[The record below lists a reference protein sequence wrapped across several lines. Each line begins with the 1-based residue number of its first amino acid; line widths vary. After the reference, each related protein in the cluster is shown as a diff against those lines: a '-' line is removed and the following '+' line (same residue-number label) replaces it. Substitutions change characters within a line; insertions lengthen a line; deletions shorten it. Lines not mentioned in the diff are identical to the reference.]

1 MSKKTNSIAREHVL
15 ALSLAFYEPNPRT
28 ITFTSW
34 FPWLWFLLSI
44 PMYSRNSFLTQ
55 IFRMKNDSWKQ
66 EFTTKFKYIY
76 VLNRPFW
83 SLQLRQCRPKNFHLS
98 LGLRKTSPL
107 CLYFNG
113 LTYIHIETGHIPGRK
128 GNKIYYPSALYSNSA
143 LEVDIYKNV
152 PDNWSEILVEIKIQ

>member
-1 MSKKTNSIAREHVL
+1 MFKRTHSTLMLEGQKLKISDYVKKTNSIAREHVL

-55 IFRMKNDSWKQ
+55 IFRMKNYSWKQ
-66 EFTTKFKYIY
+66 EFTTKLKYIY

-83 SLQLRQCRPKNFHLS
+83 SLQLRQCRQKNFHLS
-98 LGLRKTSPL
+98 FPFPFLCFPL
-107 CLYFNG
+107 TDTFAVA
-113 LTYIHIETGHIPGRK
+113 GRT
-128 GNKIYYPSALYSNSA
+128 
-143 LEVDIYKNV
+143 EKNQSFV
-152 PDNWSEILVEIKIQ
+152 SIF

>member
-1 MSKKTNSIAREHVL
+1 MFKRTHSTLMLEGQKLKISDYVKKTNSIAREHVL

-55 IFRMKNDSWKQ
+55 IFRMKNYSWKQ
-66 EFTTKFKYIY
+66 EFTTKLKYIY

-83 SLQLRQCRPKNFHLS
+83 SLQLRQCRQKNFHLS
-98 LGLRKTSPL
+98 FPFPFL
-107 CLYFNG
+107 CFPFAHRNAW
-113 LTYIHIETGHIPGRK
+113 TW
-128 GNKIYYPSALYSNSA
+128 
-143 LEVDIYKNV
+143 KNV
-152 PDNWSEILVEIKIQ
+152 MAYSRKQRYGFHCAVDWTDMSI